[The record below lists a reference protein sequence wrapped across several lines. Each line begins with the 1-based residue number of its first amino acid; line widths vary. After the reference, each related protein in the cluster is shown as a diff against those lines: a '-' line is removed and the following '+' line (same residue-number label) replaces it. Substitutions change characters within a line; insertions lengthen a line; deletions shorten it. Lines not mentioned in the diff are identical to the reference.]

1 MKQISKMSKAVII
14 GGGIIGLFSAYYLN
28 KSGWEVDIIDQ
39 GDLSDNCSYGNAGMI
54 TPSHFIP
61 LAAPGMVEQGIRW
74 MFDSK
79 SPFYVKPSLNPELIG
94 WGLKFLKS
102 ATRKHVDRSAGAL
115 RDISVMSKV
124 LFQEFEKDA
133 NIDFGL
139 EDKGILMLFKT
150 PKFVEEEK
158 HMAEQAINLG
168 LDAQYLSPEECGK
181 LQPGVEMDILG
192 AVHYHCDAH
201 LYPNKLMRELIK
213 YIENAKGATIYR
225 NTEIVRIAHSE
236 GKITSVSS
244 KDKEFKGDAYVLAG
258 GAWSPGIARLA
269 GFKVPLMPGKGYSF
283 MVPQDESK
291 RMTIPSI
298 LCEARV
304 AITPMNNSIRYGGT
318 MEVGKINSRINM
330 NRVQGIVESVPKY
343 FPNFKPEMPQK
354 KDIWFGFRPVSP
366 DGMPYIGSSNK
377 YKNLAV
383 ATGHAMIGLSL
394 GPATGKIISQV
405 LNSQSPEMNI
415 TPFAVDRFQ

>member
-1 MKQISKMSKAVII
+1 MSKAVII
-14 GGGIIGLFSAYYLN
+14 GGGVIGLFSAYYLN

-61 LAAPGMVEQGIRW
+61 LAAPGMIEQGIRW

-115 RDISVMSKV
+115 RDISVMSKL
-124 LFQEFEKDA
+124 LFQEFEKDSK
-133 NIDFGL
+133 IDFGL
-139 EDKGILMLFKT
+139 QDKGILMLFKT

-168 LDAQYLSPEECGK
+168 LDAQYLSPEECRQ

-201 LYPNKLMRELIK
+201 LYPNKLMRGLIK
-213 YIENAKGATIYR
+213 YIENAKGVTIYR
-225 NTEIVRIAHSE
+225 NTEIVKILHEA
-236 GKITSVSS
+236 GKITSVNS
-244 KDKEFKGDAYVLAG
+244 KDKEFKGDAYVVAG

-269 GFKVPLMPGKGYSF
+269 GLKVPLMPGKGYSF
-283 MVPQDESK
+283 MVPQEESK
-291 RMTIPSI
+291 QMTIPSI

-304 AITPMNNSIRYGGT
+304 AITPMNGSIRYGGT
-318 MEVGKINSRINM
+318 MEVGKINNNINM
-330 NRVQGIVESVPKY
+330 SRVQGIVESVPKY
-343 FPNFKPEMPQK
+343 LPNFKPEMPQQ

-366 DGMPYIGSSNK
+366 DGMPYIGLSNK
-377 YKNLAV
+377 YQNLAV
-383 ATGHAMIGLSL
+383 ATGHAMIGLGL

-405 LNSQSPEMNI
+405 LNGQLTEMNI

>member
-1 MKQISKMSKAVII
+1 MSKVVII
-14 GGGIIGLFSAYYLN
+14 GGGVIGLFSAYYLN
-28 KSGWEVDIIDQ
+28 KSGWDVEVVDQ

-54 TPSHFIP
+54 TPSHFVP

-115 RDISVMSKV
+115 RDISVMSKK
-124 LFQEFEKDA
+124 LFHDFERDA
-133 NIDFGL
+133 GIDFGL

-150 PKFVEEEK
+150 PKLEQEER
-158 HMAEQAINLG
+158 HMVEQAINLG
-168 LDAQYLSPEECGK
+168 LDARYLSPEQCNK
-181 LQPGVEMDILG
+181 LQPDVEMDILG

-201 LYPNKLMRELIK
+201 LYPNKLMDELIK
-213 YIENAKGATIYR
+213 YLEAKGVKMYR
-225 NTEIVRIAHSE
+225 NTRID
-236 GKITSVSS
+236 KITYDAGKVISIGGA
-244 KDKEFKGDAYVLAG
+244 DREFKGDAYVIAT
-258 GAWSPGIARLA
+258 GAWSPAVAKLVGL
-269 GFKVPLMPGKGYSF
+269 KVPLMPGKGYSF
-283 MVPQDESK
+283 MVPQDDSK

-318 MEVGKINSRINM
+318 MEVGKINDKINI
-330 NRVQGIVESVPKY
+330 NRVKGIVESVPKY
-343 FPNFKPEMPQK
+343 FLNFKPEMPRE

-366 DGMPYIGSSNK
+366 DGMPYIGMSGK
-377 YKNLAV
+377 YGNLAI

-394 GPATGKIISQV
+394 GPATGKLISDV
-405 LNSQSPEMNI
+405 LAGATPEINMS
-415 TPFAVDRFQ
+415 PFAADRFQ

>member
-1 MKQISKMSKAVII
+1 MSQAVII
-14 GGGIIGLFSAYYLN
+14 GGGVIGLFSAYYLN

-54 TPSHFIP
+54 TPSHFVP

-79 SPFYVKPSLNPELIG
+79 SPFYIKPSLNPELVG

-115 RDISVMSKV
+115 RDISMISKR
-124 LFQEFEKDA
+124 LFQEFEKDS
-133 NIDFGL
+133 NIEFGL

-150 PKFVEEEK
+150 PAFVDEEK
-158 HMAEQAINLG
+158 HLAEQATNLG
-168 LDAQYLSPEECGK
+168 LDAQYLTPDECRQ

-201 LYPNKLMRELIK
+201 LYPNKLMRGLIK
-213 YIENAKGATIYR
+213 YVENVQGITIYR
-225 NTEIVRIAHSE
+225 NTEIVKIAHDSDN
-236 GKITSVSS
+236 ITSVSS
-244 KDKEFKGDAYVLAG
+244 RDKEFKGDAYVVAG

-269 GFKVPLMPGKGYSF
+269 GLKVPLMPGKGYSF

-304 AITPMNNSIRYGGT
+304 AVTPMNGSIRYGGT
-318 MEVGKINSRINM
+318 MEVGKINKHINM

-343 FPNFKPEMPQK
+343 FPNFKPEMPQQ

-366 DGMPYIGSSNK
+366 DGMPYIGLSNK

-383 ATGHAMIGLSL
+383 ASGHAMIGLSL
-394 GPATGKIISQV
+394 GPATGKVISEV
-405 LNSQSPEMNI
+405 LNGQPTEMNI
-415 TPFAVDRFQ
+415 NPFAVDRFQ